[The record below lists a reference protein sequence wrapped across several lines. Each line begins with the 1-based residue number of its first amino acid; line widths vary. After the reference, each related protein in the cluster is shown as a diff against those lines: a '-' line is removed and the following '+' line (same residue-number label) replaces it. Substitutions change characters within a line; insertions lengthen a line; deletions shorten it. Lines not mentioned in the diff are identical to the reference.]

1 MFILMCCHDGKYIA
15 FTWHDTHKLRS
26 YVQMK
31 GAVQVSIAIVNG
43 DTYPLMLSYF
53 AANDNNDI
61 QNKSQQYEINDS
73 TGIEMK

>member
-1 MFILMCCHDGKYIA
+1 
-15 FTWHDTHKLRS
+15 
-26 YVQMK
+26 MK